1 MVKRT
6 LVRPTTGK
14 TNNHHGFESLKVVKT
29 STFRKALK
37 YNIQR
42 RELVCAAAL
51 GLGLGGLA
59 AAPQG
64 LLASTKAPTHH
75 LGPGWI
81 NPERL
86 EAFFDLMRLR
96 HGMEADWL
104 NARFKLLEQQDRAL
118 ALMNPPPDK
127 PPADRPPP
135 SLSRRLALNLDERT
149 VREGRQLL
157 ANQVLFLE
165 RAEDLYG
172 VPPEVVVGIL
182 GVETRYGRITGSF
195 RVLDTLASLGF
206 QGERRRDFFLKEL
219 ESLLVMGRRGDI
231 DLFKSE
237 GSFAG
242 ALGIPQ
248 FMPSSWQAW
257 GVDFDQDGRVDLI
270 NSMADAMGSVANFL
284 KSHGWKRG
292 LPSFAPLK
300 LRSRD
305 NPADFLV
312 TRLSAEHRLGD
323 IERALPIPKGWRSL
337 PQDLPASIIRLPE
350 PNSAPV
356 YWLVSENF
364 FAVTHYNRSYLYA
377 ASVLSLANAIR

>member
-1 MVKRT
+1 M
-6 LVRPTTGK
+6 
-14 TNNHHGFESLKVVKT
+14 
-29 STFRKALK
+29 
-37 YNIQR
+37 
-42 RELVCAAAL
+42 CAAAL
-51 GLGLGGLA
+51 GLGLSGVAMSPEGLA
-59 AAPQG
+59 A
-64 LLASTKAPTHH
+64 STTSFATK

-86 EAFFDLMRLR
+86 EAFFELMKLR
-96 HGMEADWL
+96 HGMEPDWL
-104 NARFKLLEQQDRAL
+104 NARFQVLTQQDRAL

-127 PPADRPPP
+127 PAADRPLP
-135 SLSRRLALNLDERT
+135 SLSRRLARNLDERT

-157 ANQVLFLE
+157 ARQALFLE

-270 NSMADAMGSVANFL
+270 NSMADSMGSVANFL
-284 KSHGWKRG
+284 KSHGWRRG
-292 LPSFAPLK
+292 VPSFAPLK
-300 LRSRD
+300 LRPRD

-312 TRLSAEHRLGD
+312 TRLKAEHRLGD
-323 IERALPIPKGWRSL
+323 IGRAFPIPKSWRSL
-337 PQDLPASIIRLPE
+337 SEDLPASVIRLPE
-350 PNSAPV
+350 PDAAPV

-377 ASVLSLANAIR
+377 ASVLSLARAIA

>member
-1 MVKRT
+1 M
-6 LVRPTTGK
+6 RPTTGK
-14 TNNHHGFESLKVVKT
+14 TNNHHGFKSLEVVKT
-29 STFRKALK
+29 GTFRKALK
-37 YNIQR
+37 YNTQR
-42 RELVCAAAL
+42 RELVCATAL
-51 GLGLGGLA
+51 GLGLGGLVSGPKDA
-59 AAPQG
+59 
-64 LLASTKAPTHH
+64 LASSRGTGK

-81 NPERL
+81 DQERL
-86 EAFFDLMRLR
+86 EAFFELMRLR
-96 HGMEADWL
+96 HGIESDWL
-104 NARFKLLEQQDRAL
+104 NARFQLLEQQDRAL
-118 ALMNPPPDK
+118 ALMNPPPDR

-135 SLSRRLALNLDERT
+135 SLSRRLARNLDERT

-157 ANQVLFLE
+157 SHQALFLE

-312 TRLSAEHRLGD
+312 TRLSAEHQLGD
-323 IERALPIPKGWRSL
+323 IGRVLSIPKAWRSL
-337 PQDLPASIIRLPE
+337 PADTPASIIRLPE
-350 PNSAPV
+350 PDAAPV

-377 ASVLSLANAIR
+377 ASVLSLANAIG

>member
-1 MVKRT
+1 M
-6 LVRPTTGK
+6 
-14 TNNHHGFESLKVVKT
+14 KT

-37 YNIQR
+37 YNTQR

-51 GLGLGGLA
+51 GLGLGGFA
-59 AAPQG
+59 AAPES
-64 LLASTKAPTHH
+64 LLASTKAPANDW
-75 LGPGWI
+75 GPGWI
-81 NPERL
+81 DPERL

-157 ANQVLFLE
+157 AKQVLFLE

-182 GVETRYGRITGSF
+182 GVETRYGRITGNF

-219 ESLLVMGRRGDI
+219 EALLVMGRRGDI

-257 GVDFDQDGRVDLI
+257 GVDFDQDGRIDLI

-292 LPSFAPLK
+292 LPSFTPLK

>member
-1 MVKRT
+1 M
-6 LVRPTTGK
+6 
-14 TNNHHGFESLKVVKT
+14 KT
-29 STFRKALK
+29 STFRKALQ
-37 YNIQR
+37 YNTQR

-51 GLGLGGLA
+51 GLGLGGFA
-59 AAPQG
+59 AAPKN
-64 LLASTKAPTHH
+64 LSASPKASTNH

-81 NPERL
+81 DPERL

-96 HGMEADWL
+96 HGIEADWL
-104 NARFKLLEQQDRAL
+104 NARFRLLEQQDRAL
-118 ALMNPPPDK
+118 ALMNPSPDK
-127 PPADRPPP
+127 PLADRPPP

-292 LPSFAPLK
+292 LPSFTPLK
-300 LRSRD
+300 LRSHD

-323 IERALPIPKGWRSL
+323 IERALPIPNGWRSL
-337 PQDLPASIIRLPE
+337 PQDLPASIVRLPE

>member
-1 MVKRT
+1 M
-6 LVRPTTGK
+6 RPTTGK

-37 YNIQR
+37 YNTQR

-59 AAPQG
+59 AAPEN
-64 LLASTKAPTHH
+64 LSASTKASTNH

-81 NPERL
+81 DPERL

-104 NARFKLLEQQDRAL
+104 NARFRLLEQQDRAL

-292 LPSFAPLK
+292 LPSFTPLK

>member
-1 MVKRT
+1 M
-6 LVRPTTGK
+6 RPTTGK

-37 YNIQR
+37 YNTQR

-59 AAPQG
+59 AAPEN
-64 LLASTKAPTHH
+64 LSASTKASTNH

-81 NPERL
+81 DPERL

-104 NARFKLLEQQDRAL
+104 NARFRLLEQQDRAL

-127 PPADRPPP
+127 PLADRPPP

-292 LPSFAPLK
+292 LPSFTPLK

>member
-1 MVKRT
+1 M
-6 LVRPTTGK
+6 RPTTGK

-37 YNIQR
+37 YNTQR

-51 GLGLGGLA
+51 GLGLGGFA
-59 AAPQG
+59 AAPES
-64 LLASTKAPTHH
+64 LLASTKAPANDW
-75 LGPGWI
+75 GPGWI
-81 NPERL
+81 DPERL

-118 ALMNPPPDK
+118 ALINPPPDK

-157 ANQVLFLE
+157 AKQVLFLE

-182 GVETRYGRITGSF
+182 GVETRYGRITGNF

-219 ESLLVMGRRGDI
+219 EALLVMGRRGDI

-257 GVDFDQDGRVDLI
+257 GVDFDQDGRIDLI

-292 LPSFAPLK
+292 LPSFTPLK

-377 ASVLSLANAIR
+377 ASVLSLDNAIR

>member
-1 MVKRT
+1 M
-6 LVRPTTGK
+6 RPTTGK
-14 TNNHHGFESLKVVKT
+14 TNNHHGFESLRVVKT
-29 STFRKALK
+29 ATFRKALK
-37 YNIQR
+37 YNTQR
-42 RELVCAAAL
+42 RDLVCSAAL
-51 GLGLGGLA
+51 GLGLGSMGLA
-59 AAPQG
+59 PS
-64 LLASTKAPTHH
+64 LARASRKQA

-81 NPERL
+81 DPDRL

-96 HGMEADWL
+96 HGMETDWL
-104 NARFKLLEQQDRAL
+104 AARFKLLEQQDRAL

-127 PPADRPPP
+127 PTAERPPQ
-135 SLSRRLALNLDERT
+135 SLSRQLTRNLDERT

-157 ANQVLFLE
+157 AEQALFLE

-172 VPPEVVVGIL
+172 VLPEVVVGIL
-182 GVETRYGRITGSF
+182 GVETRYGRITGRF
-195 RVLDTLASLGF
+195 RAMDTLASLGF

-231 DLFKSE
+231 DLLKSE

-284 KSHGWKRG
+284 KSHGWQRG
-292 LPSFAPLK
+292 LPSFTPLS
-300 LRSRD
+300 LRPRD
-305 NPADFLV
+305 DPSDFLV
-312 TRLSAEHRLGD
+312 TRLVAEHRLGD
-323 IERALPIPKGWRSL
+323 IDRVIPLPKQWARL
-337 PQDLPASIIRLPE
+337 PETTPASIIRLPE
-350 PNSAPV
+350 PNAAPV

-377 ASVLSLANAIR
+377 ASVLSLAQAIA